1 MKELNDRAFQLP
13 LNFPQT
19 FLPERRL
26 LSKILE
32 FAATGGSETKVVIG
46 EKTGI
51 PTGKSTGKVEPII
64 YYASGMGLINARKK
78 NAGIWELSITQLG
91 SLIIQEDP
99 FLSELQTLWMLHLM
113 LCRRERGTD
122 LVSGPGVA
130 DPWFALFAEGSFRLG
145 TQFKQSSF
153 QEVLTDR
160 YGEKSYL
167 QSLAWVVLRS
177 YLRESCFGHIGVLHQ
192 TEDELIV
199 RLTAPIDKEFFPVYA
214 AYFYLIWDEL
224 FLGDDQVSLDVFS
237 ERSHFFSIINWEDS
251 AKSRWLTWMSDQG
264 LIQVD
269 RYTGSPVLLRLKTT
283 DLVVMEIYSELI

>member
-1 MKELNDRAFQLP
+1 MKELNDRASQLP

-32 FAATGGSETKVVIG
+32 FAAKNGSGTKVAIG
-46 EKTGI
+46 EITGI

-122 LVSGPGVA
+122 LVSGPGVT

-167 QSLAWVVLRS
+167 QSLAGVVLRS

>member
-1 MKELNDRAFQLP
+1 MKELNDSVFQLP

-32 FAATGGSETKVVIG
+32 FAAAGGSGTKVAIG

-64 YYASGMGLINARKK
+64 YYTCGMGLINALKK
-78 NAGIWELSITQLG
+78 KAGIWELSLTQLG

-99 FLSELQTLWMLHLM
+99 FLSEVQTLWMLHLM
-113 LCRRERGTD
+113 LCRRRGEAGSA
-122 LVSGPGVA
+122 VGVA

-145 TQFKQSSF
+145 ASFKQVSF
-153 QEVLTDR
+153 QEFLTDR

-167 QSLAWVVLRS
+167 QSLSGVVLRS
-177 YLRESCFGHIGVLHQ
+177 YLRESCFGNIGALQ
-192 TEDELIV
+192 QIEGELIV
-199 RLTAPIDKEFFPVYA
+199 RLVAPVDKDLFPVYA

-224 FLGDDQVSLDVFS
+224 FLDDDQISLEVFS
-237 ERSHFFSIINWEDS
+237 ERSRFFSIINWDDS

>member
-1 MKELNDRAFQLP
+1 MRGLNDSICQLP

-32 FAATGGSETKVVIG
+32 FAAEGGSGTKVDIG

-64 YYASGMGLINARKK
+64 FYACGMGLINAQKK
-78 NAGIWELSITQLG
+78 NAGIWELSLTQLG
-91 SLIIQEDP
+91 SLIIKEDP
-99 FLSELQTLWMLHLM
+99 FLSEEQTLWMLHLM
-113 LCRRERGTD
+113 LCRID
-122 LVSGPGVA
+122 GVDGSATGIA
-130 DPWFALFAEGSFRLG
+130 DPWFALFADGSFRLG
-145 TQFKQSSF
+145 NSFKQVSF
-153 QEVLTDR
+153 QDFLTDR

-167 QSLAWVVLRS
+167 QSLSGVVLRS
-177 YLRESCFGHIGVLHQ
+177 YLRESCFGNIGVLQ
-192 TEDELIV
+192 QIEDELIV
-199 RLTAPIDKEFFPVYA
+199 RLTAPVDKVFFPVYA

-224 FLGDDQVSLDVFS
+224 FSDDDQVSLDVFS
-237 ERSHFFSIINWEDS
+237 EKSRFFSIINWEDS

-269 RYTGSPVLLRLKTT
+269 RYTGSPVLLRLKTVE
-283 DLVVMEIYSELI
+283 LVVMDIYSELI

>member
-1 MKELNDRAFQLP
+1 MKELNDRASQLP

-32 FAATGGSETKVVIG
+32 FAAKNGSGTKVAIG
-46 EKTGI
+46 EITGI

-64 YYASGMGLINARKK
+64 YYSCAMGLINACKK

-99 FLSELQTLWMLHLM
+99 FLSELQTLWMMHLM
-113 LCRRERGTD
+113 LCRRVMGGD
-122 LVSGPGVA
+122 SVSGVA
-130 DPWFALFAEGSFRLG
+130 DAWFALFAEGSFRLG
-145 TQFKQSSF
+145 DKFKQLSF

-167 QSLAWVVLRS
+167 QSLSGVVLRS
-177 YLRESCFGHIGVLHQ
+177 YLKESCFGHIGVLHRV
-192 TEDELIV
+192 EDELIV
-199 RLTAPIDKEFFPVYA
+199 RVTAPIDKEFFPVYA
-214 AYFYLIWDEL
+214 AYFYLIWDEF
-224 FLGDDQVSLDVFS
+224 FLDDDQVSLDVFS
-237 ERSHFFSIINWEDS
+237 ERSYFFSIINWEDS